1 MNWRA
6 SAWSCWASSRS
17 ATRRAI
23 AWQDWACRIFSM
35 KRMTTRNAP
44 CSASPHKHHDP
55 QYNARSM
62 TPPLQPVTVAQY
74 GIGPIGAEIA
84 RLLLTKKWLRLVAAV
99 DIDPP
104 KSGKDA
110 GEVSGLGRAAG
121 VSVTPD
127 LQGKPEVVCHSTG
140 SRLRDVAPPLP
151 APLEAGC
158 HVVSTCEELSFP
170 LDAALREELQQ
181 VARANNV
188 TLLGT
193 GVNPGF
199 VMDKLP
205 LTITSVCQR
214 VDELQ
219 IIRIQNAS
227 TRREPLQRKVG
238 AGMTTDPFRAAVS
251 AGKIKHMGLRE
262 SLMLVGNGLGVEF
275 DHVTDE
281 KIEPIVAD
289 REIVTQY
296 LRVDPGQVAGVH
308 QTIEGTGKIKVS
320 LELRMYVGA
329 EAVAADRVIVKG
341 VPDVEM
347 VIKDGVHGDRATAAM
362 VVNAIPRVI
371 VARPGVLTMDDIPIS
386 FR

>member
-1 MNWRA
+1 MN
-6 SAWSCWASSRS
+6 
-17 ATRRAI
+17 
-23 AWQDWACRIFSM
+23 
-35 KRMTTRNAP
+35 
-44 CSASPHKHHDP
+44 SP
-55 QYNARSM
+55 
-62 TPPLQPVTVAQY
+62 QPISVAQY

-84 RLLLTKKWLRLVAAV
+84 RLLLAKPWIKVVAAV
-99 DIDPP
+99 DIDPN
-104 KSGKDA
+104 KIGRDL
-110 GEVSGLGRAAG
+110 GEVIGLGREVG
-121 VSVTPD
+121 VKVTAE

-140 SRLRDVAPPLP
+140 SRLREVSAQLKSL
-151 APLEAGC
+151 LERGC

-170 LDAALREELQQ
+170 LDAEIREELQHA
-181 VARANNV
+181 ARSANV

-205 LTITSVCQR
+205 LTVTAVCQEVTSV
-214 VDELQ
+214 E

-238 AGMTTDPFRAAVS
+238 AGMTTDEFRAAVDS
-251 AGKIKHMGLRE
+251 GKIKHMGLRE

-275 DHVTDE
+275 EHVSDE

-296 LRVDPGQVAGVH
+296 LKVAHGQVAGVH
-308 QTIEGTGKIKVS
+308 QTISGTGRINVS

-329 EAVAADRVIVKG
+329 EAAAADRVIIRG
-341 VPDVEM
+341 VPDVELT
-347 VIKDGVHGDRATAAM
+347 IKDGVHGDRATAAM
-362 VVNAIPRVI
+362 VVNSIPRVI
-371 VARPGVLTMDDIPIS
+371 TARPGVLTMDDIPVS